1 MKQQASQPPSNEE
14 LRFRDAMRRILS
26 LTPEQREEVK
36 RKVAEEAE
44 KPTKEAQQ
52 SPVEETPRSG

>member
-1 MKQQASQPPSNEE
+1 MSSASPQKPSEE
-14 LRFRDAMRRILS
+14 ASRFKDAMRRILS

-44 KPTKEAQQ
+44 KQKPKKDGGEQTGE
-52 SPVEETPRSG
+52 S